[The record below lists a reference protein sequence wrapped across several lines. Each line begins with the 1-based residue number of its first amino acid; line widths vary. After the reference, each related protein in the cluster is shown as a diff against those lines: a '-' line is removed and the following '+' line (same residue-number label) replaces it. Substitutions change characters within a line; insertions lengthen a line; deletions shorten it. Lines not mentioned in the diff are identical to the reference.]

1 MFADRPWER
10 AHSDDVT
17 VDLDDL
23 GDGAYVAF
31 ADDEPGAFSHELRVG
46 RFVEV
51 RPGQAD
57 SSSLLRSTTR
67 SSSGRSDVGVAMAE
81 LIRSWGFARTL
92 CSQVSRT
99 VSTVC

>member
-23 GDGAYVAF
+23 GDRAYVAF

-46 RFVEV
+46 SFVEV
-51 RPGQAD
+51 RPRQAGFVFAVEVND
-57 SSSLLRSTTR
+57 EVELGEI
-67 SSSGRSDVGVAMAE
+67 GR
-81 LIRSWGFARTL
+81 GFRHG
-92 CSQVSRT
+92 
-99 VSTVC
+99 